1 MSGTPIKDYL
11 RESRLVNARMTGMIA
26 VIAVLVLVLVVRLAY
41 LQIIDHR
48 HYMTLSNENSI
59 NPVPIAPVRGL
70 IFDRNGVV
78 LAENYP
84 VLTLEIV
91 PDQVKN
97 MKVLLSQLGK
107 IVTLNRQDLR
117 NFYRELREKP
127 HFDSLVLR
135 NNLTEEEADRFAVQ
149 RYRLTGAELHAR
161 LERYYPQGGLAVSA
175 LGYVGRISEN
185 DTKEIND
192 ANYQGIEY
200 IGKLGVEASYE
211 DVLRG
216 RSGIKKVE
224 VNAEGRAIRTLD
236 RIPPVAGD
244 NLYLNLDARVQAAA
258 EQALGNHRGTVVAID
273 PRNGGVLA
281 FVSTPTYNPNEFV
294 DGISTKNYRALMDN
308 PDRPLLNRA
317 LDGRY
322 APGSTIKPFLALGA
336 LEDGMNPDQTYF
348 CPGWYHLPGSSH
360 IFHCWRWREGG
371 HGTVDL
377 RHAIMESCDVYFYNL
392 AVHLGISRIDDIL
405 DKFGFGAK
413 TGIDIP
419 GEIPGLVPSPA
430 WKAAHGLPWYPG
442 ETVIM
447 GVGQGAM
454 LVTPLELANA
464 TAVLADH
471 GVGFDPQVVRAIE
484 NPTTR
489 VMTYLKPSPGR
500 TVGLHN
506 QNDLATIVQDMRDV
520 VRSPKGTGYLMGLHA
535 PYKIAGKS
543 GTAQVKDM
551 PSNAAYNVKKIAR
564 DLRDNAV
571 FIAFA
576 PVADP
581 RIAVAVIVEH
591 GGFGGEVAG
600 PVARKVMDAYLLPEN
615 PPPPGSTA
623 SSTRAPVQHAH

>member
-11 RESRLVNARMTGMIA
+11 RESRLFNSRILVVVA
-26 VIAVLVLVLVVRLAY
+26 VITLLVLVLIGRLAY
-41 LQIIDHR
+41 LQTIDHK
-48 HYMTLSNENSI
+48 YYATLSNENSI

-91 PDQVKN
+91 PNQVKN
-97 MKVLLSQLGK
+97 MKALLSELGK
-107 IVTLNRQDLR
+107 VVTLNHRDLR
-117 NFYRELREKP
+117 NFYRQLREKP

-161 LERYYPQGGLAVSA
+161 LERYYPQGALAVAA
-175 LGYVGRISEN
+175 LGYVGRISESN
-185 DTKEIND
+185 TKVIDNAD
-192 ANYQGIEY
+192 YRGIEY

-211 DVLRG
+211 NVLRG
-216 RSGIKKVE
+216 QSGIKKVE

-236 RIPPVAGD
+236 RIPPVAGE
-244 NLYLNLDARVQAAA
+244 NLYLNLDARLQSAA
-258 EQALGNHRGTVVAID
+258 EQALGDRRGAVVAID

-281 FVSTPTYNPNEFV
+281 FVSTPSYDPNQFV
-294 DGISTKNYRALMDN
+294 DGISTTAYKALMDN
-308 PDRPLLNRA
+308 TDRPLLNRA

-322 APGSTIKPFLALGA
+322 APGSTIKPFLGLGA
-336 LEDGMNPDQTYF
+336 LEDGLNPNKTYY
-348 CPGWYHLPGSSH
+348 CPGWYSLPGSTH
-360 IFHCWRWREGG
+360 RFHCWRWREGG
-371 HGTVDL
+371 HGVVDL
-377 RHAIMESCDVYFYNL
+377 HDAIVESCDVYFYNL
-392 AVHLGISRIDDIL
+392 AVHLGINRIDSIL
-405 DKFGFGAK
+405 DEFGFGAR
-413 TGIDIP
+413 TGVDVP
-419 GEIPGLVPSPA
+419 GEFRGLVPSPA

-447 GVGQGAM
+447 GVGQGAV

-464 TAVLADH
+464 TAMLADK
-471 GVGFDPQVVRAIE
+471 GVGFQPRIVRAIE

-489 VMTYLKPSPGR
+489 VLTYLKPVPGR
-500 TVGLHN
+500 TVALSN
-506 QNDLATIVQDMRDV
+506 MNDLKVIVQDMTDV
-520 VRSPKGTGYLMGLHA
+520 VSSPRGTGYLMGHDA

-551 PSNAAYNVKKIAR
+551 PASASYNAKKVAEN
-564 DLRDNAV
+564 LRDNAV

-576 PVADP
+576 PAGNP

-600 PVARKVMDAYLLPEN
+600 PIARKVMDAYLLPDHPALAN
-615 PPPPGSTA
+615 
-623 SSTRAPVQHAH
+623 APKHPRQAPHHAG

>member
-1 MSGTPIKDYL
+1 MPGTPIKDYL
-11 RESRLVNARMTGMIA
+11 RESRLFNSRILVVVAIITF
-26 VIAVLVLVLVVRLAY
+26 LVLVLIGRLAY
-41 LQIIDHR
+41 LQTIDHK
-48 HYMTLSNENSI
+48 YYATLSNENSI

-91 PDQVKN
+91 PNQVKN
-97 MKVLLSQLGK
+97 MKALLSELGK
-107 IVTLNRQDLR
+107 VVTLNPRDLR
-117 NFYRELREKP
+117 NFYRQLREKP

-161 LERYYPQGGLAVSA
+161 LERYYPQGALAVAA
-175 LGYVGRISEN
+175 LGYVGRISESN
-185 DTKEIND
+185 TKVIDNAD
-192 ANYQGIEY
+192 YRGIEY

-211 DVLRG
+211 NVLRG
-216 RSGIKKVE
+216 QSGIKKVE

-236 RIPPVAGD
+236 RIPPVAGE
-244 NLYLNLDARVQAAA
+244 NLYLNLDARLQSAA
-258 EQALGNHRGTVVAID
+258 EQALGDRRGAVVAID

-281 FVSTPTYNPNEFV
+281 FVSTPSYDPNQFV
-294 DGISTKNYRALMDN
+294 DGISTTAYKALMDN
-308 PDRPLLNRA
+308 TDRPLLNRA

-322 APGSTIKPFLALGA
+322 APGSTIKPFLGLGA
-336 LEDGMNPDQTYF
+336 LEGGLNPNKTYY
-348 CPGWYHLPGSSH
+348 CPGWYSLPGSTH
-360 IFHCWRWREGG
+360 RFHCWRWREGG
-371 HGTVDL
+371 HGVVDL
-377 RHAIMESCDVYFYNL
+377 HDAIVESCDVYFYNL
-392 AVHLGISRIDDIL
+392 AVHLGINRIDSIL
-405 DKFGFGAK
+405 NEFGFGAR
-413 TGIDIP
+413 TGVDVP
-419 GEIPGLVPSPA
+419 GEFRGLVPSPA

-447 GVGQGAM
+447 GVGQGAV

-464 TAVLADH
+464 TAMLADK
-471 GVGFDPQVVRAIE
+471 GVGFQPRIVRAIE

-489 VMTYLKPSPGR
+489 VLTYLKPVPGH
-500 TVGLHN
+500 TVALSN
-506 QNDLATIVQDMRDV
+506 MNDLKDIVHDMTDV
-520 VRSPKGTGYLMGLHA
+520 VSSPRGTGYVMGHDA

-551 PSNAAYNVKKIAR
+551 PASASYNAKKVAEN
-564 DLRDNAV
+564 LRDNAV

-576 PVADP
+576 PAGNP

-600 PVARKVMDAYLLPEN
+600 PIARKVMDAYLLPD
-615 PPPPGSTA
+615 PPALANAPGHP
-623 SSTRAPVQHAH
+623 RQAPHHAG

>member
-11 RESRLVNARMTGMIA
+11 RESRLFNSRIVVVVAIITF
-26 VIAVLVLVLVVRLAY
+26 LVLVLIGRLAY
-41 LQIIDHR
+41 LQTIDHK
-48 HYMTLSNENSI
+48 YYATLSNENSI

-91 PDQVKN
+91 PNQVKN
-97 MKVLLSQLGK
+97 MKTLLSELGK
-107 IVTLNRQDLR
+107 VVTLNPRDLR
-117 NFYRELREKP
+117 NFYRQLREKP

-149 RYRLTGAELHAR
+149 RYKLTGAELHAR
-161 LERYYPQGGLAVSA
+161 LERYYPQGALAVAA
-175 LGYVGRISEN
+175 LGYVGRISESN
-185 DTKEIND
+185 TKVIDNAD
-192 ANYQGIEY
+192 YRGIEY

-211 DVLRG
+211 NVLRG
-216 RSGIKKVE
+216 QSGIKKVE

-236 RIPPVAGD
+236 RIPPVAGE
-244 NLYLNLDARVQAAA
+244 NLYLNLDARLQSAA
-258 EQALGNHRGTVVAID
+258 EQALGDRRGAVVAID

-281 FVSTPTYNPNEFV
+281 FVSTPSYDPNQFV
-294 DGISTKNYRALMDN
+294 DGISTTAYKALMDN
-308 PDRPLLNRA
+308 TDRPLLNRA

-322 APGSTIKPFLALGA
+322 APGSTIKPFLGLGA
-336 LEDGMNPDQTYF
+336 LEGGLNPNKTYY
-348 CPGWYHLPGSSH
+348 CPGWYSLPGSTH
-360 IFHCWRWREGG
+360 RFHCWRWREGG
-371 HGTVDL
+371 HGVVDL
-377 RHAIMESCDVYFYNL
+377 HDAIVESCDVYFYNL
-392 AVHLGISRIDDIL
+392 AVHLGINRIDSIL
-405 DKFGFGAK
+405 NEFGFGAR
-413 TGIDIP
+413 TGVDVP
-419 GEIPGLVPSPA
+419 GEFRGLVPSPA

-447 GVGQGAM
+447 GVGQGAV

-464 TAVLADH
+464 TAMLADK
-471 GVGFDPQVVRAIE
+471 GVGFQPRIVRAIE

-489 VMTYLKPSPGR
+489 VLTYLKPVPGH
-500 TVGLHN
+500 TVALSN
-506 QNDLATIVQDMRDV
+506 MNDLKDIVHDMTDV
-520 VRSPKGTGYLMGLHA
+520 VSSPRGTGYVMGHDA

-551 PSNAAYNVKKIAR
+551 PASASYNAKKVAEN
-564 DLRDNAV
+564 LRDNAV

-576 PVADP
+576 PAGNP

-600 PVARKVMDAYLLPEN
+600 PIARKVMDAYLLPD
-615 PPPPGSTA
+615 PPALANAPGHP
-623 SSTRAPVQHAH
+623 RQAPHHAG

>member
-11 RESRLVNARMTGMIA
+11 RESRLFNSRILVVVA
-26 VIAVLVLVLVVRLAY
+26 VITLLVLVLIGRLAY
-41 LQIIDHR
+41 LQTIDHK
-48 HYMTLSNENSI
+48 YYATLSNENSI

-91 PDQVKN
+91 PNQVKN
-97 MKVLLSQLGK
+97 MKTLLSELGK
-107 IVTLNRQDLR
+107 VVTLNHRDLR
-117 NFYRELREKP
+117 NFYRQLREKP

-161 LERYYPQGGLAVSA
+161 LERYYPQGALAVAA
-175 LGYVGRISEN
+175 LGYVGRISESN
-185 DTKEIND
+185 TKVIDNAD
-192 ANYQGIEY
+192 YRGIEY

-211 DVLRG
+211 NVLRG

-236 RIPPVAGD
+236 RIPPVAGE
-244 NLYLNLDARVQAAA
+244 NLYLNLDARLQSAA
-258 EQALGNHRGTVVAID
+258 EQALGDRRGAVVAID

-281 FVSTPTYNPNEFV
+281 FVSTPSYDPNQFV
-294 DGISTKNYRALMDN
+294 DGISTTAYKALMDN
-308 PDRPLLNRA
+308 TDRPLLNRA

-322 APGSTIKPFLALGA
+322 APGSTIKPFLGLGA
-336 LEDGMNPDQTYF
+336 LEDGLNPNKTYY
-348 CPGWYHLPGSSH
+348 CPGWYSLPGSTH
-360 IFHCWRWREGG
+360 RFHCWRWREGG
-371 HGTVDL
+371 HGVVDL
-377 RHAIMESCDVYFYNL
+377 HDAIVESCDVYFYNL
-392 AVHLGISRIDDIL
+392 AVHLGINRIDSIL
-405 DKFGFGAK
+405 DEFGFGAR
-413 TGIDIP
+413 TGVDVP
-419 GEIPGLVPSPA
+419 GEFRGLVPSPA

-447 GVGQGAM
+447 GVGQGAV

-464 TAVLADH
+464 TAMLADK
-471 GVGFDPQVVRAIE
+471 GVGFQPRIVRAIE

-489 VMTYLKPSPGR
+489 VLTYLKPVPGR
-500 TVGLHN
+500 TVALSN
-506 QNDLATIVQDMRDV
+506 MNDLKVIVQDMTDV
-520 VRSPKGTGYLMGLHA
+520 VSSPRGTGYLMGHDA

-551 PSNAAYNVKKIAR
+551 PASASYNAKKVAEN
-564 DLRDNAV
+564 LRDNAV

-576 PVADP
+576 PAGNP

-600 PVARKVMDAYLLPEN
+600 PIARKVMDAYLLPDHPALAN
-615 PPPPGSTA
+615 
-623 SSTRAPVQHAH
+623 APKHPRQAPHHAG

>member
-11 RESRLVNARMTGMIA
+11 RESRLFNSRILVVVA
-26 VIAVLVLVLVVRLAY
+26 VITFLVLVLIGRLAY
-41 LQIIDHR
+41 LQTIDHK
-48 HYMTLSNENSI
+48 YYATLSNENSI

-91 PDQVKN
+91 PNQVKN
-97 MKVLLSQLGK
+97 MKALLSELGK
-107 IVTLNRQDLR
+107 VVTLNHRDLR
-117 NFYRELREKP
+117 NFYRQLREKP

-161 LERYYPQGGLAVSA
+161 LERYYPQGALAVAA
-175 LGYVGRISEN
+175 LGYVGRISESN
-185 DTKEIND
+185 TKVIDNAD
-192 ANYQGIEY
+192 YRGIEY

-211 DVLRG
+211 NVLRG
-216 RSGIKKVE
+216 QSGIKKVE

-236 RIPPVAGD
+236 RIPPVAGE
-244 NLYLNLDARVQAAA
+244 NLYLNLDARLQSAA
-258 EQALGNHRGTVVAID
+258 EQALGDRRGAVVAID

-281 FVSTPTYNPNEFV
+281 FVSTPSYDPNQFV
-294 DGISTKNYRALMDN
+294 DGISTTAYKALMDN
-308 PDRPLLNRA
+308 TDRPLLNRA

-322 APGSTIKPFLALGA
+322 APGSTIKPFLGLGA
-336 LEDGMNPDQTYF
+336 LEGGLNPNKTYY
-348 CPGWYHLPGSSH
+348 CPGWYSLPGSTH
-360 IFHCWRWREGG
+360 RFHCWRWREGG
-371 HGTVDL
+371 HGVVDL
-377 RHAIMESCDVYFYNL
+377 HDAIVESCDVYFYNL
-392 AVHLGISRIDDIL
+392 AVHLGINRIDSIL
-405 DKFGFGAK
+405 DEFGFGAR
-413 TGIDIP
+413 TGVDVP
-419 GEIPGLVPSPA
+419 GEFRGLVPSPA

-447 GVGQGAM
+447 GVGQGAV

-464 TAVLADH
+464 TAMLADK
-471 GVGFDPQVVRAIE
+471 GVGFQPRVVRAIE

-489 VMTYLKPSPGR
+489 VLTYLKPVPGR
-500 TVGLHN
+500 TVALSN
-506 QNDLATIVQDMRDV
+506 TNDLKEIVQDMTDV
-520 VRSPKGTGYLMGLHA
+520 VSSPRGTGYLMGHDA

-551 PSNAAYNVKKIAR
+551 PASASYNAKKVAEN
-564 DLRDNAV
+564 LRDNAV

-576 PVADP
+576 PAGNP

-600 PVARKVMDAYLLPEN
+600 PIARKVMDAYLLPDHPALAN
-615 PPPPGSTA
+615 
-623 SSTRAPVQHAH
+623 APKHPRQAPHHAG

>member
-11 RESRLVNARMTGMIA
+11 RESRLFNSRILVVVA
-26 VIAVLVLVLVVRLAY
+26 VITLLVLVLIGRLAY
-41 LQIIDHR
+41 LQTIDHK
-48 HYMTLSNENSI
+48 YYATLSNENSI

-91 PDQVKN
+91 PNQVKN
-97 MKVLLSQLGK
+97 MKALLSELGK
-107 IVTLNRQDLR
+107 VVTLNHRDLR
-117 NFYRELREKP
+117 NFYRQLREKP

-161 LERYYPQGGLAVSA
+161 LERYYPQGALAVAA
-175 LGYVGRISEN
+175 LGYVGRISESN
-185 DTKEIND
+185 TKVIDNAD
-192 ANYQGIEY
+192 YRGIEY

-211 DVLRG
+211 NVLRG

-236 RIPPVAGD
+236 RIPPVAGE
-244 NLYLNLDARVQAAA
+244 NLYLNLDARLQSAA
-258 EQALGNHRGTVVAID
+258 EQALGDRRGAVVAID

-281 FVSTPTYNPNEFV
+281 FVSTPSYDPNQFV
-294 DGISTKNYRALMDN
+294 DGISTTAYKALMDN
-308 PDRPLLNRA
+308 TDRPLLNRA

-322 APGSTIKPFLALGA
+322 APGSTIKPFLGLGA
-336 LEDGMNPDQTYF
+336 LEDGLNPNKTYY
-348 CPGWYHLPGSSH
+348 CPGWYSLPGSTH
-360 IFHCWRWREGG
+360 RFHCWRWREGG
-371 HGTVDL
+371 HGVVDL
-377 RHAIMESCDVYFYNL
+377 HDAIVESCDVYFYNL
-392 AVHLGISRIDDIL
+392 AVHLGINRIDSIL
-405 DKFGFGAK
+405 DEFGFGAR
-413 TGIDIP
+413 TGVDVP
-419 GEIPGLVPSPA
+419 GEFRGLVPSPA

-447 GVGQGAM
+447 GVGQGAV

-464 TAVLADH
+464 TAMLADK
-471 GVGFDPQVVRAIE
+471 GVGFQPRIVRAIE

-489 VMTYLKPSPGR
+489 VLTYLKPVPGR
-500 TVGLHN
+500 TVALSN
-506 QNDLATIVQDMRDV
+506 MNDLKVIVQDMTDV
-520 VRSPKGTGYLMGLHA
+520 VSSPRGTGYLMGHDA

-551 PSNAAYNVKKIAR
+551 PASASYNAKKVAEN
-564 DLRDNAV
+564 LRDNAV

-576 PVADP
+576 PAGNP

-600 PVARKVMDAYLLPEN
+600 PIARKVMDAYLLPDHPALAN
-615 PPPPGSTA
+615 
-623 SSTRAPVQHAH
+623 APKHPRQAPHHAG

>member
-11 RESRLVNARMTGMIA
+11 RESRLFNSRILVVVA
-26 VIAVLVLVLVVRLAY
+26 VITFLVLVLIGRLAY
-41 LQIIDHR
+41 LQTIDHK
-48 HYMTLSNENSI
+48 YYATLSNENSI

-91 PDQVKN
+91 PNQVKN
-97 MKVLLSQLGK
+97 MKALLSELGK
-107 IVTLNRQDLR
+107 VVTLNHRDLR
-117 NFYRELREKP
+117 NFYRQLREKP

-161 LERYYPQGGLAVSA
+161 LERYYPQGALAVAA
-175 LGYVGRISEN
+175 LGYVGRISESN
-185 DTKEIND
+185 TKVIDNAD
-192 ANYQGIEY
+192 YRGIEY

-211 DVLRG
+211 NVLRG
-216 RSGIKKVE
+216 QSGIKKVE

-236 RIPPVAGD
+236 RIPPVAGE
-244 NLYLNLDARVQAAA
+244 NLYLNLDARLQSAA
-258 EQALGNHRGTVVAID
+258 EQALGDRRGAVVAID

-281 FVSTPTYNPNEFV
+281 FVSTPSYDPNQFV
-294 DGISTKNYRALMDN
+294 DGISTTAYKALMDN
-308 PDRPLLNRA
+308 TDRPLLNRA

-322 APGSTIKPFLALGA
+322 APGSTIKPFLGLGA
-336 LEDGMNPDQTYF
+336 LEGGLNPNKTYY
-348 CPGWYHLPGSSH
+348 CPGWYSLPGSTH
-360 IFHCWRWREGG
+360 RFHCWRWREGG
-371 HGTVDL
+371 HGVVDL
-377 RHAIMESCDVYFYNL
+377 HDAIVESCDVYFYNL
-392 AVHLGISRIDDIL
+392 AVHLGINRIDSIL
-405 DKFGFGAK
+405 DEFGFGAR
-413 TGIDIP
+413 TGVDVP
-419 GEIPGLVPSPA
+419 GEFRGLVPSPA

-447 GVGQGAM
+447 GVGQGAV

-464 TAVLADH
+464 TAMLADK
-471 GVGFDPQVVRAIE
+471 GVGFQPRVVRAIE

-489 VMTYLKPSPGR
+489 VLTYLKPVPGR
-500 TVGLHN
+500 TVALSN
-506 QNDLATIVQDMRDV
+506 MNDLKEIVQDMTDV
-520 VRSPKGTGYLMGLHA
+520 VSSPRGTGYLMGHDA

-551 PSNAAYNVKKIAR
+551 PASASYNAKKVAEN
-564 DLRDNAV
+564 LRDNAV

-576 PVADP
+576 PAGNP

-600 PVARKVMDAYLLPEN
+600 PIARKVMDAYLLPDHPALAN
-615 PPPPGSTA
+615 
-623 SSTRAPVQHAH
+623 APKHPRQAPHHAG

>member
-1 MSGTPIKDYL
+1 MSGAPIKDYL
-11 RESRLVNARMTGMIA
+11 RETHLINARISVMVALITI
-26 VIAVLVLVLVVRLAY
+26 LVLVLIGRLAY
-41 LQIIDHR
+41 LQIVDHR

-84 VLTLEIV
+84 VMTLEIV

-97 MKVLLSQLGK
+97 MKALLAELGK
-107 IVTLNRQDLR
+107 VVTLNPHDLR
-117 NFYRELREKP
+117 KFYRQLREKP

-161 LERYYPQGGLAVSA
+161 LERYYPQGGLAVAA

-185 DTKEIND
+185 NAKTIDEAD
-192 ANYQGIEY
+192 YRGIEY
-200 IGKLGVEASYE
+200 IGKLGIEASYE
-211 DVLRG
+211 NVLRG

-236 RIPPVAGD
+236 RIPPVAGK
-244 NLYLNLDARVQAAA
+244 NLYLNLDARLQSAA
-258 EQALGNHRGTVVAID
+258 EQALGDRRGVVVAID

-281 FVSTPTYNPNEFV
+281 FVSTPTYDPNQFV
-294 DGISTKNYRALMDN
+294 GGISTTAYKALTDN
-308 PDRPLLNRA
+308 TDRPLLNRA

-336 LEDGMNPDQTYF
+336 LEEGFNPNKTYY
-348 CPGWYHLPGSSH
+348 CPGWYSLPGSTH
-360 IFHCWRWREGG
+360 RFHCWRWREGG
-371 HGTVDL
+371 HGVVDL
-377 RHAIMESCDVYFYNL
+377 HDAIVQSCDVYFYNL
-392 AVHLGISRIDDIL
+392 AVHLGINRIDRIL
-405 DKFGFGAK
+405 NEFGFGAK
-413 TGIDIP
+413 TGVDIP
-419 GEIPGLVPSPA
+419 GELDGLVPSPA

-447 GVGQGAM
+447 GVGQGAI

-464 TAVLADH
+464 TAMLADN
-471 GVGFDPQVVRAIE
+471 GVGFQPRIVRAVE
-484 NPTTR
+484 NPTTKAL
-489 VMTYLKPSPGR
+489 TYLNPVPGR
-500 TVGLHN
+500 TVTLGNKNSLN
-506 QNDLATIVQDMRDV
+506 EIVRDMTDV
-520 VRSPKGTGYLMGLHA
+520 VNTPKGTGYIIGRNA
-535 PYKIAGKS
+535 PYVIAGKS

-551 PSNAAYNVKKIAR
+551 AANASYNAKKIAKN
-564 DLRDNAV
+564 LRDNAV

-576 PVADP
+576 PVGKP

-591 GGFGGEVAG
+591 GGFGGEIAG
-600 PVARKVMDAYLLPEN
+600 PIARKVMDAYLLPEH
-615 PPPPGSTA
+615 P
-623 SSTRAPVQHAH
+623 